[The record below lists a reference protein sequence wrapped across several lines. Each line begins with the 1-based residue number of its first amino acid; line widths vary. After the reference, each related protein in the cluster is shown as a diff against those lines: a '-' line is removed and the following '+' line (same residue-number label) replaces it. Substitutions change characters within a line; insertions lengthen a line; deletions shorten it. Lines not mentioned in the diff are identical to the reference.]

1 MRHVLAQLEDVF
13 YLFTWA
19 LFTSSLLMFGYV
31 RFVFRWL
38 PKRRLA
44 LILSWVASIATVY
57 LLGWSSLARQLG
69 MFRVYALMS
78 FVPLTYFWVRWRGTT
93 R

>member
-1 MRHVLAQLEDVF
+1 MRHMLVQLEDVF
-13 YLFTWA
+13 CWFIWA
-19 LFTSSLLMFGYV
+19 LLTSSILMFGYV

>member
-13 YLFTWA
+13 YWFAWA
-19 LFTSSLLMFGYV
+19 LFTSSILMFGYV
-31 RFVFRWL
+31 RFVSRWL

-44 LILSWVASIATVY
+44 ILLSWVASIATVY
-57 LLGWSSLARQLG
+57 LLGWSSSARQLG
-69 MFRVYALMS
+69 MFRVYDLLS
-78 FVPLTYFWVRWRGTT
+78 LVPLTYFWVRWRGTT